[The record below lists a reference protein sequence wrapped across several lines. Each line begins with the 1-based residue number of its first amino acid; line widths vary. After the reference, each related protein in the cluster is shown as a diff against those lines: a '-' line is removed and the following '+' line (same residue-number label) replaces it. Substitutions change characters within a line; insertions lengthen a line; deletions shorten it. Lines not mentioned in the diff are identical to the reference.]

1 MAGDVIEQPP
11 GQEPVATPE
20 QAQAPAPVP
29 EPEPIVAR
37 RLDRGERARKSS
49 YRFRFGAI
57 YVALA
62 AVVGAGIGAAVILAL
77 RPAPPEAAAWSSW
90 EPDGSK
96 LARVRQIADH
106 IPRAYKGE
114 NGQQLTVTEANQ
126 LAVPTETGSVPI
138 SSIFVRPDA
147 SKGQAEED
155 DVSRYDGSSTVSYGL
170 CGLGSGSQ
178 CAITAGKPS
187 ADRFTLLRRQALE
200 LSLYTF
206 KYVDGVDSVIVFMPP
221 SPKGQSNG
229 TVFLRKD
236 DVKDELRRPI
246 AELLP
251 AVTPRIGELSQIE
264 LGNILR
270 LTQPRT
276 YAFQF
281 QAAPDGRPVLVLS
294 PPAAG
299 S

>member
-1 MAGDVIEQPP
+1 MASDVTQP
-11 GQEPVATPE
+11 G
-20 QAQAPAPVP
+20 PAP
-29 EPEPIVAR
+29 EPEPEIAPAAPLVVEPAR
-37 RLDRGERARKSS
+37 RLDRGERARQSS
-49 YRFRFGAI
+49 YRFRFGMF
-57 YVALA
+57 YVLLA

-96 LARVRQIADH
+96 LAMVRQIADH
-106 IPRAYKGE
+106 IPKAYKGE

-126 LAVPTETGSVPI
+126 LSVPTESGYVPI
-138 SSIFVRPDA
+138 SSIFVRPDT

-155 DVSRYDGSSTVSYGL
+155 DIARYDGATAVSYGL

-178 CAITAGKPS
+178 CAITSGKPS

-206 KYVDGVDSVIVFMPP
+206 KYVDGVESVIVFMPP
-221 SPKGQSNG
+221 TPKGESNG
-229 TVFLRKD
+229 TIFIRKD
-236 DVKDELRRPI
+236 DVEDELRRPI
-246 AELLP
+246 SQLLP
-251 AVTPRIGELSQIE
+251 TSEPRVGRLTDIE

-270 LTQPRT
+270 LTQTRT

-299 S
+299 SS